1 LSFALGSER
10 LKRDFED
17 DVLVV
22 RTVTVME
29 LIILSAASLSWE
41 GMKLGGY
48 YFSFMNA
55 STRRRSS
62 SIKLT
67 INKCSNRPVNCIR
80 KTKAMYS
87 PHLCLAACN
96 LFLRHIK

>member
-22 RTVTVME
+22 RMVTVME

-41 GMKLGGY
+41 GMRLGGY
-48 YFSFMNA
+48 YFSFMDA

-62 SIKLT
+62 SIKLRQIT
-67 INKCSNRPVNCIR
+67 NLPPKIIEI
-80 KTKAMYS
+80 TKL
-87 PHLCLAACN
+87 PLIL
-96 LFLRHIK
+96 LFNY